1 MLRGLGRAPFGPRPQ
16 APGAPPRMP
25 EPTTAAAG
33 MDTPPPPTPM
43 PTGPPAPVPP
53 PPPTAPKPREA
64 PKEPDPADEAYETLK
79 RHIHMRLVDRLDMNR
94 VSEMDPH
101 TLRSEIRGVV
111 EHLCDTENPLL
122 NRNERQRLVSEIL
135 DETFGF
141 GPLELLLKDEK
152 IADIMINGPKKIFVE
167 KEGKIQKSE
176 VVFRDNEHLLQIID
190 RIVSRVGRRVDETS
204 PMVDARL
211 PNGSRFNAII
221 PPLALDGAAVTIRM
235 FGSKPL
241 GKNDLLR
248 FKAFTPEMLALMEGA
263 MRARLNVI
271 ISGGTGSG
279 KTTLLNT
286 LSSFI
291 QNDHRIITIEDA
303 AELQLQQ
310 EHVVRLETRP
320 PNIEGRGAVTAT
332 DLVKN
337 ALRMRPD
344 RIIIGECRGA
354 ETLDMIQAM
363 NTGHE
368 GSMTT
373 VHANTPRDALSRLE
387 TMISMAGLELP
398 IRALRSQFASAVDLI
413 IQASRLQGG
422 PRKVTSI
429 SEVVGMEGDTI
440 IMQEIFAF
448 KQLGVDQNGRS
459 FGEFIAT
466 GVRPTFMD
474 RLETAGYQLTA
485 DLFRQRCL
493 MRD

>member
-1 MLRGLGRAPFGPRPQ
+1 MLRGLGRTPFGSRAAVTPPSAEP
-16 APGAPPRMP
+16 APAPAESAPAPPVP
-25 EPTTAAAG
+25 
-33 MDTPPPPTPM
+33 TPPPP
-43 PTGPPAPVPP
+43 PAP
-53 PPPTAPKPREA
+53 PRREI
-64 PKEPDPADEAYETLK
+64 PKEPDPAEEAYEILK

-94 VSEMDPH
+94 VSEMDPQ
-101 TLRSEIRGVV
+101 TLRNEIRGVV

-167 KEGKIQKSE
+167 KEGRIQRSE

-221 PPLALDGAAVTIRM
+221 PPLALDGAVVTIRM
-235 FGSKPL
+235 FGSRPINKD
-241 GKNDLLR
+241 DLLR
-248 FKAFTPEMLALMEGA
+248 FKAFTPEMLAVMEGA
-263 MRARLNVI
+263 MKARLNII

-291 QNDHRIITIEDA
+291 QQDHRVITIEDA

-320 PNIEGRGAVTAT
+320 PNIEGRGSVTAT

-429 SEVVGMEGDTI
+429 TEVVGMEGDTI

-448 KQLGVDQNGRS
+448 KQLGVDANGRA

-466 GVRPTFMD
+466 GIRPTFMD
-474 RLETAGYQLTA
+474 RLEYAGYELAT
-485 DLFRQRCL
+485 DVFRQRVL
-493 MRD
+493 LRD

>member
-1 MLRGLGRAPFGPRPQ
+1 MNFKGLGRSPLGPRLTPSASQ
-16 APGAPPRMP
+16 DA
-25 EPTTAAAG
+25 TATALTLEA
-33 MDTPPPPTPM
+33 PPTPE
-43 PTGPPAPVPP
+43 PPSPPVAR
-53 PPPTAPKPREA
+53 TRESL
-64 PKEPDPADEAYETLK
+64 KEASPVVDKYETLK
-79 RHIHMRLVDRLDMNR
+79 HHIHMRLVDRLDLNR
-94 VSEMDPH
+94 IGEMEPGL
-101 TLRSEIRGVV
+101 LRGEIRGVV

-122 NRNERQRLVSEIL
+122 NRTERQRLVDEIL
-135 DETFGF
+135 DETFGL

-152 IADIMINGPKKIFVE
+152 ISDIMINGPKHVFIE
-167 KEGKIQKSE
+167 KAGKIELSD

-211 PNGSRFNAII
+211 ADGSRVNAII
-221 PPLALDGAAVTIRM
+221 PPLALDGAAVSIRR
-235 FGSKPL
+235 FGSQPL
-241 GKNDLLR
+241 GKEDLLR
-248 FKAFTPEMLALMEGA
+248 FKAFTPEILALLEGA
-263 MRARLNVI
+263 IKAHLNII
-271 ISGGTGSG
+271 ISGGTGCG

-291 QNDHRIITIEDA
+291 PAGERVITIEDA

-320 PNIEGRGAVTAT
+320 ANIEGRGEVTAR

-387 TMISMAGLELP
+387 TMISMAGFELP
-398 IRALRSQFASAVDLI
+398 IRALRQQFASAVDLI
-413 IQASRLQGG
+413 IQANRLQGG
-422 PRKVTSI
+422 PRKITSI
-429 SEVVGMEGDTI
+429 SEVVSMEGDTI

-448 KQLGVDQNGRS
+448 RQLGVEANGRAH
-459 FGEFIAT
+459 GEFIAT
-466 GVRPTFMD
+466 GIRPSFMD
-474 RLETAGYQLTA
+474 RLEQAGCHLPT
-485 DLFRQRCL
+485 DMFRQRVL
-493 MRD
+493 LKD

>member
-1 MLRGLGRAPFGPRPQ
+1 MPRLARGPRSV
-16 APGAPPRMP
+16 GAGAGAGGP
-25 EPTTAAAG
+25 AAE
-33 MDTPPPPTPM
+33 
-43 PTGPPAPVPP
+43 
-53 PPPTAPKPREA
+53 PTAPAAAPSPEPPSAAAVPASPPPGSASGQHGRAEPPR
-64 PKEPDPADEAYETLK
+64 EPDPAQEQFEQLK
-79 RHIHMRLVDRLDMNR
+79 QHIHARLVDRLDMNR
-94 VSEMDPH
+94 VGEMDPK
-101 TLRSEIRGVV
+101 TLRNEIRGVV

-122 NRNERQRLVSEIL
+122 NRNERQRLVNEIL

-141 GPLELLLKDEK
+141 GPLELLLKDDK
-152 IADIMINGPKKIFVE
+152 IGDIMINGPKKIYVE
-167 KEGKIQKSE
+167 KSGRIQRSE
-176 VVFRDNEHLLQIID
+176 VTFRDNDHLLQIID

-211 PNGSRFNAII
+211 PDGSRFNAII
-221 PPLALDGAAVTIRM
+221 PPLALDGAVVTIRM

-241 GKNDLLR
+241 SKDDLIR
-248 FKAFTPEMLALMEGA
+248 FKAFTPEMLELMEGA
-263 MRARLNVI
+263 MKARLNVI

-291 QNDHRIITIEDA
+291 QPDHRVITIEDA

-310 EHVVRLETRP
+310 DHVVRLETRP
-320 PNIEGRGAVTAT
+320 ANIEGRGAVTAT

-429 SEVVGMEGDTI
+429 SEVIGMEGDTI

-448 KQLGVDQNGRS
+448 RQIGVNEDGRAT
-459 FGEFIAT
+459 GEFIAT
-466 GVRPTFMD
+466 GIRPSFME
-474 RLETAGYQLTA
+474 RLESSGCHLSS
-485 DLFRQRCL
+485 DLFRQRVML
-493 MRD
+493 KD

>member
-1 MLRGLGRAPFGPRPQ
+1 MFRGLARTPAPARPSVTPPANPPEADEPA
-16 APGAPPRMP
+16 APPAPAPPPPAPPRAR
-25 EPTTAAAG
+25 ETAE
-33 MDTPPPPTPM
+33 T
-43 PTGPPAPVPP
+43 
-53 PPPTAPKPREA
+53 
-64 PKEPDPADEAYETLK
+64 DPAVVRFEAIK
-79 RHIHMRLVDRLDMNR
+79 RQIHGKLVDRLDMER
-94 VSEMDPH
+94 VGEIDPVS
-101 TLRSEIRGVV
+101 LRAEIRVVV
-111 EHLCDTENPLL
+111 EHLCDTEDPLL
-122 NRNERQRLVSEIL
+122 NRAERQRLVEEIL
-135 DETFGF
+135 DETFGL
-141 GPLELLLKDEK
+141 GPLETLLKDDK
-152 IADIMINGPKKIFVE
+152 IGDIMINGPRHVFLE
-167 KEGKIQKSE
+167 KGGRIQRSE

-211 PNGSRFNAII
+211 PNGSRVNAII
-221 PPLALDGAAVTIRM
+221 PPLALDGPVLTIRM

-241 GKNDLLR
+241 NQHDLLR
-248 FKAFTPEMLALMEGA
+248 FKAFTPEMLMLLEAA
-263 MRARLNVI
+263 MRARLNII

-398 IRALRSQFASAVDLI
+398 IRALRQQFASAVDLI

-429 SEVVGMEGDTI
+429 TEVIGMEGDTI

-448 KQLGVDQNGRS
+448 RQLGVDAEGRAH
-459 FGEFIAT
+459 GEFVAT
-466 GVRPTFMD
+466 GIRPTFME
-474 RLETAGYQLTA
+474 RLEYAGCSLPP
-485 DLFRQRCL
+485 DLFRQRVL
-493 MRD
+493 LKD

>member
-1 MLRGLGRAPFGPRPQ
+1 MLRGLSRSPFAPKGSQTFG
-16 APGAPPRMP
+16 ASTAVAEPPP
-25 EPTTAAAG
+25 PVDSAVETANR
-33 MDTPPPPTPM
+33 TPPP
-43 PTGPPAPVPP
+43 APP
-53 PPPTAPKPREA
+53 PPPTAPRRNEA
-64 PKEPDPADEAYETLK
+64 PKEPDPAQEQYEILK
-79 RHIHMRLVDRLDMNR
+79 RLIHTRLVDRLDMNR
-94 VSEMDPH
+94 IAEIDPK
-101 TLRSEIRGVV
+101 TLRNDIRGVV
-111 EHLCDTENPLL
+111 EQLCDSENPLL
-122 NRNERQRLVSEIL
+122 NRNERQRLVNEVL
-135 DETFGF
+135 DETLGF
-141 GPLELLLKDEK
+141 GPLELLLKDDK
-152 IADIMINGPKKIFVE
+152 IGDIMINGPKHIYIE
-167 KEGKIQKSE
+167 KEGRIQRSE

-190 RIVSRVGRRVDETS
+190 RVVSRVGRRVDETS

-211 PNGSRFNAII
+211 PDGSRFNAII
-221 PPLALDGAAVTIRM
+221 PPLALDGPTVTIRM

-241 GKNDLLR
+241 SKDDLLR
-248 FKAFTPEMLALMEGA
+248 FKAFTPEMLTIMEGA
-263 MRARLNVI
+263 MKARLNVI

-291 QNDHRIITIEDA
+291 HSEHRVITIEDA

-310 EHVVRLETRP
+310 DHVVRLETRP
-320 PNIEGRGAVTAT
+320 SNIEGRGAVTAT

-398 IRALRSQFASAVDLI
+398 IRALRSQFAAAVDLI

-429 SEVVGMEGDTI
+429 SEVIGMEGDTI

-448 KQLGVDQNGRS
+448 RPIGVDANGRAH
-459 FGEFIAT
+459 GEFVAT
-466 GVRPTFMD
+466 GIRPSFMD
-474 RLETAGYQLTA
+474 RLEQAGCHLPH
-485 DLFRQRCL
+485 DLFTQRVML
-493 MRD
+493 KD